1 LGEKRNYQIKT
12 PTSHPLTR
20 YWNNCH
26 HQKLVFLFGDYGSK
40 ISLIG
45 VKIQMDLQNE
55 AL

>member
-1 LGEKRNYQIKT
+1 M
-12 PTSHPLTR
+12 SHPLTR

-40 ISLIG
+40 ISSMLIG